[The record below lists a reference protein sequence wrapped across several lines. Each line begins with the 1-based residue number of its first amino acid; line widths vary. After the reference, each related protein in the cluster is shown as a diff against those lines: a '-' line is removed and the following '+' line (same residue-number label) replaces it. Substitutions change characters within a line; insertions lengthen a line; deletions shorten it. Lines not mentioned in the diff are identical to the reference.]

1 MLASHPPPG
10 SLGGVY
16 AFQCAIAPHRLYV
29 TLQTSLE
36 PILGQ
41 KSPFQVAG
49 GLEKPFFCP
58 FLRSACSLW
67 GRTAW
72 RQVGGKVAWGPAWA
86 PSRAGPVSSVGW
98 SVGVGLR
105 KGGKGR
111 RSEGRRRGKSECLAG
126 LCSPAGV
133 RGPRPH
139 PQAAVP
145 PKVPPKG
152 PGGLGGSGPRA
163 PVVPERQEEAF
174 RWRLLRPLQG
184 FAEHIHQPQEPSAG
198 GSAGVRRAVGAGD
211 RDLLLCL
218 LSVLSQVET
227 KTEEGGGSLCLCLLS
242 GQLWTLLPAHL
253 LPTRFLTCPEC

>member
-72 RQVGGKVAWGPAWA
+72 RQGGGKVAWGPAWA
-86 PSRAGPVSSVGW
+86 LSRAGPVW
-98 SVGVGLR
+98 SLGLGLR
-105 KGGKGR
+105 KGGEGR

-126 LCSPAGV
+126 LCSPAEV

-139 PQAAVP
+139 PQAALG
-145 PKVPPKG
+145 G
-152 PGGLGGSGPRA
+152 PGGSR
-163 PVVPERQEEAF
+163 RK
-174 RWRLLRPLQG
+174 W
-184 FAEHIHQPQEPSAG
+184 PQSPCGAREAG
-198 GSAGVRRAVGAGD
+198 GGF
-211 RDLLLCL
+211 
-218 LSVLSQVET
+218 QVEA
-227 KTEEGGGSLCLCLLS
+227 LAPLARIC
-242 GQLWTLLPAHL
+242 
-253 LPTRFLTCPEC
+253 